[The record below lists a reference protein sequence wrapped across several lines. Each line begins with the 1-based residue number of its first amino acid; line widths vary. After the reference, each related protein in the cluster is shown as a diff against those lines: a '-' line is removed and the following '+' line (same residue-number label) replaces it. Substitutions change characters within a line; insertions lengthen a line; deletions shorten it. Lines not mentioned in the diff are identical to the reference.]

1 MIDWRFTLVVSLD
14 FNLDTLTSRQETE
27 MEYLLFVLLGYKV
40 ICHALEYITHEFNPA
55 PKPKEK

>member
-14 FNLDTLTSRQETE
+14 LKLDTLTSRQETE

-40 ICHALEYITHEFNPA
+40 ICHVLEYITNEFHPA
-55 PKPKEK
+55 VFCC